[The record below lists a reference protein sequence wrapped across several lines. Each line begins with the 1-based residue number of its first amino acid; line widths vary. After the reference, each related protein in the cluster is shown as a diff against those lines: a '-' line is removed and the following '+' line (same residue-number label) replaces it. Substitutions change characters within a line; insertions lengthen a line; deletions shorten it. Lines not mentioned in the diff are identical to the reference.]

1 MQEKLFDL
9 FSKSEDNDYF
19 TLCFP
24 NAVADAAI
32 QPDREEWTINVMMRF
47 ENNKLIINFTD
58 YEDKYFVI
66 PKYISLRDL
75 SNEIIEL
82 SSYIQE
88 PKQSTIDNIQNF
100 IVKIAPFIAIY
111 QLA

>member
-1 MQEKLFDL
+1 MQEKLLDL
-9 FSKSEDNDYF
+9 FSKAEDNNCF

-24 NAVADAAI
+24 TAVADAAI
-32 QPDREEWTINVMMRF
+32 QPDREEWTINVMMRL

-58 YEDKYFVI
+58 HEDNDFVI

-75 SNEIIEL
+75 SNEVIEL

-88 PKQSTIDNIQNF
+88 PKQSTINDIQNF
-100 IVKIAPFIAIY
+100 IVKIAPFIAVY
-111 QLA
+111 QLS